1 MTTVGVFAAIFDEDR
16 RILCVRRAY
25 PPYNWTLPG
34 GRVEEN
40 GSPIEELVREV
51 AEETGC
57 DVDSG
62 ELVGVYAAPFK
73 DDLVLFFECI
83 LRSRGVWRPDAEIAE
98 VSFMPADGLPPD
110 LTSRTRARISD
121 AFAGVRGV
129 VRVFGD
135 DEPSVEV
142 GGPTIPKRIDQ
153 VFCDVGTGQAP
164 VGISPSRGRAVVTCC
179 FPRRGDRI

>member
-1 MTTVGVFAAIFDEDR
+1 MRAVTTVGVFAAIFDEDR

-142 GGPTIPKRIDQ
+142 GGISAIPKRI
-153 VFCDVGTGQAP
+153 G
-164 VGISPSRGRAVVTCC
+164 
-179 FPRRGDRI
+179 

>member
-1 MTTVGVFAAIFDEDR
+1 MRAVTTVGVFAAIFDEDR

-40 GSPIEELVREV
+40 ESPIEELVREV

-98 VSFMPADGLPPD
+98 VSFMPAEGLPDD
-110 LTSRTRARISD
+110 LTLRTKARIAD
-121 AFAGVRGV
+121 AFSGVRGV
-129 VRVFGD
+129 VRVFA
-135 DEPSVEV
+135 EE
-142 GGPTIPKRIDQ
+142 
-153 VFCDVGTGQAP
+153 
-164 VGISPSRGRAVVTCC
+164 GRSAT
-179 FPRRGDRI
+179 FRPER